1 MTIAELRNKCRHLAE
16 RCLSDEPEFIS
27 DEYLERCLAGLTQ
40 GRTDALLPP
49 SGEFLPFYIT
59 YRGVMLIIM
68 NFQK

>member
-49 SGEFLPFYIT
+49 SGKLFRIAD
-59 YRGVMLIIM
+59 RGVLLISVSLLRP
-68 NFQK
+68 